1 MAFPSPLPP
10 VIFFDAVG
18 TLLLPESSPAEVYA
32 SVGRQFGSRLDAST
46 VASRFSVAVLR
57 QERDDAESGLRTSEA
72 RELARWRAIVAEVL
86 DDVSDAEACF
96 QTLYTHFS
104 RTSAWRCAEDAAEVL
119 NALSARGHL
128 VGIASNFDRRLRPL
142 VESLPSLRAVRLL
155 VISSEVGWRKPAAA
169 FFEAMCR
176 SIHAPAQQ
184 ILHVG
189 DDLANDFEG
198 ASAAGMQALLLDR
211 RQSAPSVQDHRIE
224 SLRALL
230 P

>member
-1 MAFPSPLPP
+1 MALPSPLPP

-18 TLLLPESSPAEVYA
+18 TLLFPEPPPSEVYA
-32 SVGRQFGSRLDAST
+32 SVGRRFGSRLDATT
-46 VASRFSVAVLR
+46 VATRFSVSFRR
-57 QERDDAESGLRTSEA
+57 QEREDVASGLRTSEA

-86 DDVSDAEACF
+86 DDVSDGEACF
-96 QTLYTHFS
+96 QTLYAHFA

-119 NALSARGHL
+119 DALSARGHS

-142 VESLPSLRAVRLL
+142 VENLPSLRAVRSL

-184 ILHVG
+184 ILYVG
-189 DDLANDFEG
+189 DDFANDFEG
-198 ASAAGMQALLLDR
+198 ANAAGMQALLLDP
-211 RQSAPSVQDHRIE
+211 RQIAPSVQNHRIE
-224 SLRALL
+224 SLSELL
-230 P
+230 S